1 MLAVLWTARGIFATM
16 FVNSAP
22 LDWALLGLL
31 TALGV
36 LLIVVMAI
44 SGLNTSWR
52 GTLAVAGIFLDRAA
66 AVQSVSQAVRLSFDA
81 EVDSPLT
88 QPTGFFAQTTHGD
101 VRQLVAHVQRLS
113 ALRTGFESLLPLQVQ
128 RAAQPDPLLGW
139 YLRNMRSL
147 TWTPA
152 PSVQPALA
160 ERRGKRRPAAGGD
173 AQRGWRRAAATG
185 GLRGQRLRTHT
196 LRWLPDDLLTNAL
209 VRRPSEPGVEPDAA
223 PVTFAE
229 QATARWSEGWRPLLR
244 WLRYDEAEQPPTVET
259 VVLWASVE

>member
-1 MLAVLWTARGIFATM
+1 M
-16 FVNSAP
+16 
-22 LDWALLGLL
+22 
-31 TALGV
+31 
-36 LLIVVMAI
+36 
-44 SGLNTSWR
+44 
-52 GTLAVAGIFLDRAA
+52 
-66 AVQSVSQAVRLSFDA
+66 
-81 EVDSPLT
+81 
-88 QPTGFFAQTTHGD
+88 
-101 VRQLVAHVQRLS
+101 RQLATDVQRLS
-113 ALRTGFESLLPLQVQ
+113 ALRTGFESLLPVQVQ

-160 ERRGKRRPAAGGD
+160 DGEGNVDLPLVVTRNVDGAAPRLPADYAGSAYG
-173 AQRGWRRAAATG
+173 
-185 GLRGQRLRTHT
+185 HT

-209 VRRPSEPGVEPDAA
+209 VRRPGEPGVEPDAA

-244 WLRYDEAEQPPTVET
+244 WLRYDEAEQQPVVET